1 MSYERELT
9 GIEMDMEANK
19 MNFGQT
25 SGHNAGGGSSG
36 IENKFDGE
44 LDQLFHAWREICQD
58 PEPSVNFM
66 PEMWAKIE
74 AREASTTVFS
84 RFAKTLVTA
93 ALGASVLMGL
103 LSWSYTRSAQSYEGS
118 YIQAL
123 TADHVSDLDPYQVER
138 ISELEQ

>member
-1 MSYERELT
+1 
-9 GIEMDMEANK
+9 MDRSDIK
-19 MNFGQT
+19 YGQT
-25 SGHNAGGGSSG
+25 SGADDADS
-36 IENKFDGE
+36 EQ

-84 RFAKTLVTA
+84 RFAKALVTA

-103 LSWSYTRSAQSYEGS
+103 LSWSYTRAAPSYEGS
-118 YIQAL
+118 YLQAL